1 MTANPIRRQLRDV
14 IASVVA
20 AVIVP
25 AAAVA
30 AAETDNA
37 STQPAPVVVAQAS
50 PTATLPGRPLVASRA
65 FRPLERG
72 VREAAAESNE
82 ALRRYV
88 WRTRMIYNYYYNDFA
103 PTE

>member
-1 MTANPIRRQLRDV
+1 MTANPIRRQLHGV

-25 AAAVA
+25 AAAA

>member
-1 MTANPIRRQLRDV
+1 MTANPIRRQLHGV

-20 AVIVP
+20 AVVIP
-25 AAAVA
+25 VA
-30 AAETDNA
+30 AAAEPDNA
-37 STQPAPVVVAQAS
+37 STQAAPVLVAQAG
-50 PTATLPGRPLVASRA
+50 PTAMLPGRPIVASRA

-72 VREAAAESNE
+72 VREAAAQSNE

-88 WRTRMIYNYYYNDFA
+88 WRTRMIYDYYYDDFA

>member
-1 MTANPIRRQLRDV
+1 MTANPIRRQLHGV

-20 AVIVP
+20 AVVP
-25 AAAVA
+25 VAA

-37 STQPAPVVVAQAS
+37 STQPAPVVVAQAG
-50 PTATLPGRPLVASRA
+50 PTATLPGRSLVASRA

-88 WRTRMIYNYYYNDFA
+88 WRTRMIYDYYYNDFA

>member
-1 MTANPIRRQLRDV
+1 MTANPIRRQLQGV

-20 AVIVP
+20 AVVVP
-25 AAAVA
+25 AAA

-37 STQPAPVVVAQAS
+37 STQPAPVVVAQAG

-82 ALRRYV
+82 ALRRYI
-88 WRTRMIYNYYYNDFA
+88 WRTRMIYDFYYNDFA
-103 PTE
+103 PKE

>member
-1 MTANPIRRQLRDV
+1 MTANPIRRQLHGV

-20 AVIVP
+20 AVCVP
-25 AAAVA
+25 VA
-30 AAETDNA
+30 AAAEPGSA
-37 STQPAPVVVAQAS
+37 STQPATVVVAQAG
-50 PTATLPGRPLVASRA
+50 PAAMPFGRHLVAPRA

-82 ALRRYV
+82 ALRRYI
-88 WRTRMIYNYYYNDFA
+88 WRTRMIYDYYYNDFA